1 MTDDKDSDSDSVEEQ
16 PIIEPQLKRF
26 KAAPAATRQPET
38 YDEDSK
44 KSVPQMLASQSA
56 DTIDASVLPALLN
69 AY

>member
-44 KSVPQMLASQSA
+44 KSVPQMLASQTA

>member
-26 KAAPAATRQPET
+26 KAAPPATRQPET

-44 KSVPQMLASQSA
+44 KSVPQMLASQTA